1 MADYRRPMS
10 PVYPAVHLPSCTG
23 ASNNSHLNAP
33 NFKNSCLSQ
42 FQDDTAEPWVHPN
55 RWLGDWAKNQQISEY
70 RWTIFIGQWPTI
82 LPDKI
87 THVSSESLRTQHNNN
102 TNLFRWSARVFN
114 FCLLWMT
121 NQCLQCTV
129 TKQCITI
136 RPASEWPPWYTAGTD
151 LVS

>member
-10 PVYPAVHLPSCTG
+10 PAYPAVHLPSCTG

-42 FQDDTAEPWVHPN
+42 FQDDTAEPSESTQI
-55 RWLGDWAKNQQISEY
+55 GDWGTGPRISRFLNIDERFLSASGQQYCPTKSLTCLLRVWELS
-70 RWTIFIGQWPTI
+70 TITTPTFFGEV
-82 LPDKI
+82 P
-87 THVSSESLRTQHNNN
+87 VSSI
-102 TNLFRWSARVFN
+102 FAFFGWPISACN
-114 FCLLWMT
+114 
-121 NQCLQCTV
+121 V
-129 TKQCITI
+129 TRQCITI